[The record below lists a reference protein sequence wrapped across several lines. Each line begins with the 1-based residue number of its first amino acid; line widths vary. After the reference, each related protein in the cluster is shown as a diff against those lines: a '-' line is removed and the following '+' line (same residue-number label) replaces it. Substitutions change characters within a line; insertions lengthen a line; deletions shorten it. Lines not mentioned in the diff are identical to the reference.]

1 MISPEELVVHR
12 ISGWLGWSVTAWAVL
27 VATTAVAGA
36 SGAVPESAAPV
47 LQQEDSVSSDGIDA
61 LTALGLER
69 ASAEAVL
76 AGGTVDGVGDTF
88 RFAVPGSVPA
98 TITDGYVDIID
109 RGGLGVRAM
118 SPGTDGTVPCG
129 STTDDGT
136 WVCAGSPDPSVDHW
150 LLWMELAGPV
160 PEDGGDLT
168 WSYAFPYYDMGASD
182 LPWVAQDPFAWDT
195 FQGTNRWP
203 QLTRSPGVDWQLQIT
218 DTAFQALPSNAFAL
232 ISGSMLILA
241 LPADE
246 SGVPFEMAS
255 ASGGAAFGGTAIAI
269 AQSSADVILE
279 NTLFALV
286 YFAVA
291 AHIHDGSFGQNES
304 NRSGV
309 DTAPD
314 VNTPR
319 GSDDL
324 DQTDPTVIEIGGG
337 EPPAP
342 ASVPPSTAAPSTA
355 PPSPAPTSA
364 APATNPAPTDSG
376 SGSFPWLPLIFVLVI
391 AILVFVWARRTRTRG
406 GTTGGG
412 TRTGG
417 GGPGGG
423 GTKIHTGEDLH
434 STPPEEE
441 PSRADFGVYFESS
454 TGRVPVRVPAKGAR
468 HLGDYIIAVAS
479 RIDEGTVKDPAKRE
493 TKKSQS
499 QRVYA
504 MGFRPAGYDPVTDK
518 TEDRWGDSWSIHTT
532 TRDTIISGSNLN
544 TKLLSD
550 VADREPGRSK
560 RSSSPDGSLSERK
573 KGKVTTAA
581 TISIVEKTTVAI
593 RFDPRGTVESH
604 DYASSA
610 QSSLHVH
617 VTADCRMHRT
627 GGAFD
632 HKGNLYAPGKAVL
645 TGLAATC
652 ATVPEIRVDGEV
664 GVNCDGGIDYR
675 VQQAKP
681 LELVKGT
688 GGSLVE
694 FGGPE
699 IELALGPVKL
709 GKASIALK
717 SGTNHLLD
725 RHMWIEERD
734 SDNHL
739 RSKLELDAVITTDLL
754 ATATLLTDHEN
765 TIESVIDNSLQVDS
779 TANHELVVV
788 ANGTVDG
795 HPVGV
800 TLSIGAPARTRLGT
814 GLSRLAPRLAPN
826 DPPAGADGFV
836 EPLGSSAKGV
846 KHPGFQIKTG
856 SGSTGADQIG
866 QPKPWRTT

>member
-1 MISPEELVVHR
+1 MA
-12 ISGWLGWSVTAWAVL
+12 AWAVL
-27 VATTAVAGA
+27 AATTSLAGA
-36 SGAVPESAAPV
+36 SDAAPESAAPV
-47 LQQEDSVSSDGIDA
+47 LRQEDSASIDGIDA
-61 LTALGLER
+61 LTALGLEQ
-69 ASAEAVL
+69 ASAEVVL
-76 AGGTVDGVGDTF
+76 AGGAADGVGDTF
-88 RFAVPGSVPA
+88 RYAIPGSVPA
-98 TITDGYVDIID
+98 TITDGHVDIIK
-109 RGGLGVRAM
+109 RGGLGVRGM

-136 WVCAGSPDPSVDHW
+136 WVCAGSPDPTVDHW

-160 PEDGGDLT
+160 PADGGDLT
-168 WSYAFPYYDMGASD
+168 WSYAFPYYDMNATD
-182 LPWVAQDPFAWDT
+182 QPWVAQGPFAWDT

-232 ISGSMLILA
+232 ISGSVLILSI
-241 LPADE
+241 PAEE
-246 SGVPFEMAS
+246 SGVSFEMAS
-255 ASGGAAFGGTAIAI
+255 ASGGAAFGGAAVEV
-269 AQSSADVILE
+269 AQISTDIIVE
-279 NTLFALV
+279 NTLLALF

-291 AHIHDGSFGQNES
+291 AHIHDGSFGQSES

-314 VNTPR
+314 VDTPR
-319 GSDDL
+319 SSSDL
-324 DQTDPTVIEIGGG
+324 DQAGPTVIEIGGG

-355 PPSPAPTSA
+355 APSSAPSTA
-364 APATNPAPTDSG
+364 PPATNPAPTDSG
-376 SGSFPWLPLIFVLVI
+376 SGSFPWLPLVFVLIVV
-391 AILVFVWARRTRTRG
+391 ILVFVWTRRTRTRG
-406 GTTGGG
+406 GTSGGG

-417 GGPGGG
+417 GLGGG
-423 GTKIHTGEDLH
+423 GTKIHTGEDFH
-434 STPPEEE
+434 STPPEEA

-454 TGRVPVRVPAKGAR
+454 TGRVAVRTPAKGSR
-468 HLGDYIIAVAS
+468 HLGDYFITVAS
-479 RIDEGTVKDPAKRE
+479 RLDEGTAKVPAKRE

-504 MGFRPAGYDPVTDK
+504 MGMRPAGYDPVTDK
-518 TEDRWGDSWSIHTT
+518 TEDRWGDSWTIHTT
-532 TRDTIISGSNLN
+532 TQDTVISGANLS
-544 TKLLSD
+544 TKLLAD
-550 VADREPGRSK
+550 VTDREPGRSK
-560 RSSSPDGSLSERK
+560 RSSSPDSSLSERK
-573 KGKVTTAA
+573 KGKNTTVA
-581 TISIVEKTTVAI
+581 TASIVEKTTVAI
-593 RFDPRGTVESH
+593 RFVPKGTVESH

-617 VTADCRMHRT
+617 VKADCRMHRT

-632 HKGNLYAPGKAVL
+632 HEGNVYAAGKAVL
-645 TGLAATC
+645 AGLAAMC
-652 ATVPEIRVDGEV
+652 ATIPEIRVDGEV
-664 GVNCDGGIDYR
+664 GVVCDGGIDYR

-688 GGSLVE
+688 AGSLVE

-699 IELALGPVKL
+699 VELALGPVKL

-717 SGTNHLLD
+717 SGTNHLLN

-754 ATATLLTDHEN
+754 TTASLQTDHEN
-765 TIESVIDNSLQVDS
+765 TIENVIDNSLQVDS

-788 ANGTVDG
+788 AKGMVDG

-800 TLSIGAPARTRLGT
+800 TLSIGAPARTRLGAD
-814 GLSRLAPRLAPN
+814 LSRLAPRLAPN

-866 QPKPWRTT
+866 QAKPWRTT